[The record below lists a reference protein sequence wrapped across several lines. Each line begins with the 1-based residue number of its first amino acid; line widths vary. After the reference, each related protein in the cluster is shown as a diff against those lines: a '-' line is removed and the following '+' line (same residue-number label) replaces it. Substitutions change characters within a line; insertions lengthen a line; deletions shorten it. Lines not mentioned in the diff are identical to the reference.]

1 MKIVKIGRKSDN
13 DVALE
18 DDLAVSGKHAEIFQD
33 DEGNVFLTD
42 LNSTNGTFVNGKQID
57 GSVLLNFNDIVK
69 VGNQVLP
76 WRNFLEAEDLDATI
90 AKQIIVEQEIEEL
103 KTPIS
108 HPKKNFLWIPISL
121 IILFIVG
128 MVLFNNSAAEKEER
142 KDPSGIYKGWENGIE
157 YEFTFSNYFN
167 EKTITIVESNN
178 CSYSG
183 NWKTERDGDIRIYNL
198 SNEYDDFDCFNNY
211 YLQGTYEVC
220 DKPECSADGKY
231 YKKNNLKIWPR

>member
-18 DDLAVSGKHAEIFQD
+18 DDLAVSGEHAEIFQD

-57 GSVLLNFNDIVK
+57 GSIILNFNDIVK

-90 AKQIIVEQEIEEL
+90 AKQIIIEQEIEEL

-108 HPKKNFLWIPISL
+108 YSKKNFLWIPISL

-128 MVLFNNSAAEKEER
+128 MVLFNNSAEEKEER
-142 KDPSGIYKGWENGIE
+142 KDPSGTYTGWENDIE
-157 YEFTFSNYFN
+157 YKFIFSNDNY
-167 EKTITIVESNN
+167 EKTVTIVERDY
-178 CSYSG
+178 CYYTG
-183 NWKTERDGDIRIYNL
+183 NWSTQRDGDIRIYNL
-198 SNEYDDFDCFNNY
+198 IGNIENNCDNNY
-211 YLQGTYEVC
+211 YLEGTYEVC
-220 DKPECSADGKY
+220 DKPECITDGKY
-231 YKKNNLKIWPR
+231 YKKNNLNIWPQ